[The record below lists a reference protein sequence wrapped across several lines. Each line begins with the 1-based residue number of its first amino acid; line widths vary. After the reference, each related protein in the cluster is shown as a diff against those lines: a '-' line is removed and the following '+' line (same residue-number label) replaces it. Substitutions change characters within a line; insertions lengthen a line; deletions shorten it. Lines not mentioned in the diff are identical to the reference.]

1 MVIMTIILMEKKN
14 HNMID
19 IHSHIIPGI
28 DDGARDEA
36 ETLSLLRMAQD
47 DGTTHIVATPHIN
60 IGRFDND
67 QACIM
72 DGLALLKKIINENN
86 LTIQVAAAC
95 ELRIDVELMA
105 KLKSGL
111 IPALGVLKGLKTIL
125 LELPHSH
132 IPPGSDNFIKWLF
145 NNGYRP
151 IIAHPERNRDLLRS
165 PSLLDPFL
173 RLGCLT
179 QVTAGSI
186 TGNFGPDV
194 KAFSFELLK
203 QNKVTVVA
211 SDAHNIKRRPPIL
224 SEAYNFVTH
233 EFGEDKAIKLFKHN
247 PQALTQTLFNEN

>member
-1 MVIMTIILMEKKN
+1 MVIMTIILMERKN

-67 QACIM
+67 QVCIM
-72 DGLALLKKIINENN
+72 NGLALLKRIINENN
-86 LTIQVAAAC
+86 LTIQVA
-95 ELRIDVELMA
+95 
-105 KLKSGL
+105 
-111 IPALGVLKGLKTIL
+111 IL
-125 LELPHSH
+125 LEFPHSH

-165 PSLLDPFL
+165 PSLLAPFI

-186 TGNFGPDV
+186 TGKFGPEV
-194 KAFSFELLK
+194 KTFAFELLK

-224 SEAYNFVTH
+224 SEAYNFVAH
-233 EFGEDKAIKLFKHN
+233 EFGEDKAIKLFKLN
-247 PQALTQTLFNEN
+247 PQAITQTLFNEN